1 MKIEVVGPSRWRDC
15 VIAAHRA
22 TGVDA
27 TGRDASISEVA
38 DIIRHAS
45 DDVVGIEFHP
55 SLCSAVAGVTD
66 LDDGLARETSV
77 RSVVAFQ
84 PTGNARMAIGCQSL
98 TSGIVRATRV
108 ASIELGRTAILG
120 GRELAASALVS
131 AVELKARSIFLAP
144 LNSAGPG
151 SAISAAHRLGL
162 DVSAVR
168 FDALIGRLDEF
179 DSLMIC
185 GTIPQDLN
193 AQIQDCGVPVV
204 RVAPGEGGGVPY
216 EAILARQIEDA
227 QRILTGVNPDLSVI
241 EKIVENF
248 AT

>member
-1 MKIEVVGPSRWRDC
+1 MRIEVVGPSRWRDC

-98 TSGIVRATRV
+98 TSGIVRATRA

-204 RVAPGEGGGVPY
+204 RVAPGEGGSVPY